1 MRPRSFQPIGLFLA
15 IGSAVTSP
23 QQALAQTAPEIDGI
37 QTDSGETEIEIE
49 TRIVDAGDGTGI
61 QWQIQGEHALDKRW
75 ALGAEIELE
84 RDPGEALV
92 ADTAL
97 ARVKWRAPR
106 KQGGIA
112 LALQLGAGYSFSKQA
127 AALEGTSYA
136 GWSKDEWSLAGRF
149 RMEQLLERRAEPKFG
164 YRLKVA
170 REIVRDIELGVEADG
185 DIWSDADPKH
195 RIGPFIQIPLGK
207 DHAPVLEL
215 GAFAGLTQ
223 ASPDMVYRI
232 ELEFEL

>member
-1 MRPRSFQPIGLFLA
+1 MKPRPFQPIGLFLA
-15 IGSAVTSP
+15 IGSAATSP
-23 QQALAQTAPEIDGI
+23 QLALAHTAPEIEGI

-49 TRIVDAGDGTGI
+49 TRIIDAVDGTGM
-61 QWQIQGEHALDKRW
+61 QWQIQGEHAFNKRW

-92 ADTAL
+92 FDTML
-97 ARVKWRAPR
+97 ARVKWHAPR

-127 AALEGTSYA
+127 AALEATAYA
-136 GWSKDEWSLAGRF
+136 GWSKDDWSLTGRF
-149 RMEQLLERRAEPKFG
+149 RMEQLLERRAEPEFG
-164 YRLKVA
+164 YRLKIA
-170 REIVRDIELGVEADG
+170 REIAQDIELGVEADG

-195 RIGPFIQIPLGK
+195 RIGPFLQIPLGN
-207 DHAPVLEL
+207 DNAPVLEL

-223 ASPDMVYRI
+223 ASPDMIYRI
-232 ELEFEL
+232 ELEFEF